1 MRRRSARHP
10 HGVPNDLVHRTHRSR
25 IVILATVWA
34 LTFAASAYA
43 AYNYVYWNSSSTPDN
58 SGGGD
63 LDVLY
68 RNYNDSCS
76 GDGYAWTKSIY
87 GLADG
92 SWVAALDGF
101 SACGINKTHLGPS
114 SNYGYTYVQ
123 SKCRNIHG
131 TSIWLICNTSRP

>member
-1 MRRRSARHP
+1 MERTISTSERFNHNRRVWMSR
-10 HGVPNDLVHRTHRSR
+10 RTVA
-25 IVILATVWA
+25 ITVIACA
-34 LTFAASAYA
+34 LTFVTSAYA
-43 AYNYVYWNSSSTPDN
+43 AYDSVYWNNGSTPN
-58 SGGGD
+58 NGGGGD

-114 SNYGYTYVQ
+114 TNYGYTYVQ
-123 SKCRNIHG
+123 SKCRNVQG
-131 TSIWLICNTSRP
+131 STIWLICNTSRP